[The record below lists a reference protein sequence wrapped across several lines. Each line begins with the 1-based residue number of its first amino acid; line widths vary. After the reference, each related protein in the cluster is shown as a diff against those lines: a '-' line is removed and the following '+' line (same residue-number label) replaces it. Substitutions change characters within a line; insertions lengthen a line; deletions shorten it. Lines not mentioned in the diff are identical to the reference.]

1 MALANQ
7 STFLAQDIP
16 ARTFAVGAN
25 ALVRRDLSP
34 ITRENIDMKS
44 RFRGWGWPSTRL
56 LSAKKDRWLHSDLH
70 DLPFEYTGM
79 AFEKFV
85 QTEGE

>member
-25 ALVRRDLSP
+25 ELVANDLGP
-34 ITRENIDMKS
+34 IVRENFDMRS
-44 RFRGWGWPSTRL
+44 QFQSHGWPIERVE
-56 LSAKKDRWLHSDLH
+56 SAKNAKWLHSDIH
-70 DLPFEYTGM
+70 VIPFQYTG
-79 AFEKFV
+79 AAITKWV
-85 QTEGE
+85 QLGDE